1 MMLQD
6 LIASLATLLCLW
18 AIISPRVPT
27 GIVGT
32 LSLCGI
38 AVGCLWSI
46 DNAHDPR
53 DALNLVLVGGSVLAL
68 FIARKGLRARHV
80 WMRRRDDWND
90 GWVAKSVLHSLD
102 ETPQDG
108 HSREKGLA

>member
-6 LIASLATLLCLW
+6 LIAMLATLLCLW
-18 AIISPRVPT
+18 AIVSPRVPT

-46 DNAHDPR
+46 DNTHDPR

-68 FIARKGLRARHV
+68 FIARKGLRTRAV

-90 GWVAKSVLHSLD
+90 GWVAKSVIHHSAAAQAS
-102 ETPQDG
+102 ENK
-108 HSREKGLA
+108 EAAV

>member
-1 MMLQD
+1 MLQD
-6 LIASLATLLCLW
+6 LIASIATLLCLW
-18 AIISPRVPT
+18 AIVSPRVPT

-53 DALNLVLVGGSVLAL
+53 DALDLVLVCGSVLAL
-68 FIARKGLRARHV
+68 FIARKGLRTRRNL
-80 WMRRRDDWND
+80 MRRRDDWND
-90 GWVAKSVLHSLD
+90 GWIARTVVSVSDDRLKHVAGGSS
-102 ETPQDG
+102 EP
-108 HSREKGLA
+108 